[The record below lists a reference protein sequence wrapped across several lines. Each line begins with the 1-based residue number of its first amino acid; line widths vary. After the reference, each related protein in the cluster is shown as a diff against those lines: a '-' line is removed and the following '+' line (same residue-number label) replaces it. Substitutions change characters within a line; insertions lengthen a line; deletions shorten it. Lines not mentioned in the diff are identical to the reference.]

1 MSTHAFHP
9 TRWSLVARATKD
21 DAPAA
26 RAALDELC
34 RLYWPPLCSF
44 ARRWGLNGADAE
56 DATQNFFAEL
66 LRNDKFATADAE
78 RGKLRTFLLSIF
90 NKRLINLRVRD
101 QHRDN
106 ISFDQLETP
115 LDPADPQSPEHEF
128 TRQWAIT
135 TMDSAMSRLAAE
147 YAQSGKENFFTACRP
162 LLSID
167 ADGNEDYALI
177 AKQLGIKEGALRVAT
192 HRLRHRFR
200 EIIFATIAETLDNPT
215 EANVRAEIGVLME
228 SLA

>member
-1 MSTHAFHP
+1 MSTHAFHA

-34 RLYWPPLCSF
+34 RLYWPPLFSF
-44 ARRWGLNGADAE
+44 ARRWGMSEADAE
-56 DATQNFFAEL
+56 DATQSFFAEL
-66 LRNDKFATADAE
+66 LRNHKFAMADAE
-78 RGKLRTFLLSIF
+78 SGKLRTFLLSIF
-90 NKRLINLRVRD
+90 SKRLINLRVRD
-101 QHRDN
+101 RHRDN

-115 LDPADPQSPEHEF
+115 LDPADPKSPEHEF

-135 TMDSAMSRLAAE
+135 TMDTAMSRLAAE

-167 ADGNEDYALI
+167 AEGNEDYAAI

-215 EANVRAEIGVLME
+215 EANVRAEIGALME
-228 SLA
+228 SLT